1 MGGGRSTTPRRR
13 TRRALAIGL
22 AALALVVA
30 LVVAGAWVFQR
41 HLVYHPDT
49 RTPPPAA
56 QVIPGASDVTL
67 TTADGLTLTA
77 WWVPPSGTARDQAV
91 LLPPGNA
98 GNRQGRAGFATLLAE
113 RGFAVL
119 LLEYRG
125 YGGNPGQPTEHGLA
139 LDARAAQAAL
149 AARGYPPGRTLYFGE
164 SLGTGV
170 VARLQAD
177 VPPAGV
183 VLRSPFTSLADA
195 ASHQVPLLPVGVLL
209 HDRFPVAELLEHSDV
224 PVTVVYGT
232 RDGVVPPSQSA
243 AVARAARQLVE
254 TVVVDGAGHNDA
266 VMSGPLVVDT
276 VVRLADR
283 VR

>member
-1 MGGGRSTTPRRR
+1 MGGGRATTPRRR
-13 TRRALAIGL
+13 TRRALAFGL
-22 AALALVVA
+22 AALVLVVG
-30 LVVAGAWVFQR
+30 LVVGGAWVFQR
-41 HLVYHPDT
+41 HFVYHPDT

-56 QVIPGASDVTL
+56 EVIPGASDVVL
-67 TTADGLTLTA
+67 STADGLTLTA

-91 LLPPGNA
+91 LVAPGNA
-98 GNRQGRAGFATLLAE
+98 GNREGRARFAALLAE

-119 LLEYRG
+119 LLDYRG
-125 YGGNPGQPTEHGLA
+125 FGGNPGRPTEQGLA
-139 LDARAAQAAL
+139 LDVHAGQAAL
-149 AARGYPPGRTLYFGE
+149 VARGYPPGRTLYFGE

-170 VARLQAD
+170 VARLQSD

-183 VLRSPFTSLADA
+183 VLRSPFTSLVDA

-209 HDRFPVAELLEHSDV
+209 RDRFPVAELLEHSDV

-232 RDGVVPPSQSA
+232 RDGVVPPAQSA
-243 AVARAARQLVE
+243 EVARAARRLVE
-254 TVVVDGAGHNDA
+254 TVVIDGAGHNDP
-266 VMSGPLVVDT
+266 VMSGPTVVDA